1 MKYLRYGSAKRDH
14 VPPWKVSLLVLPKVA
29 DREVDHMR
37 HHNEYFPI
45 WWTVITVAVTLA
57 MAAHTVF
64 DRLMIYLIEF

>member
-1 MKYLRYGSAKRDH
+1 M
-14 VPPWKVSLLVLPKVA
+14 PPWRVSLLVLKEGRRCGAREA
-29 DREVDHMR
+29 DRMR
-37 HHNEYFPI
+37 HNQHYFPI